1 MSRNAFAECE
11 REYNAREEAIEIS
24 RQEREQVMD
33 IKREVTLSAEAEDTG
48 FEYDVN
54 KRELYIWDRTEN
66 NKLMASVHLSTN
78 ELEALSKFISLAIE
92 EVEK

>member
-1 MSRNAFAECE
+1 MSRNAFADCE
-11 REYNAREEAIEIS
+11 REYNAREEAIEIN
-24 RQEREQVMD
+24 RQEREQVMY
-33 IKREVTLSAEAEDTG
+33 IKREVTLSAETEDTG

-66 NKLMASVHLSTN
+66 NKLMASVNLSQD
-78 ELEALSKFISLAIE
+78 ELIDFGKFINMAIE